1 MKCLRTLCWH
11 SGIGHPR
18 LFFSFPVSPWHPWF
32 LFDYHLVGTFRPL
45 RFSWGLAFYGTLI
58 IIRWF
63 CFVLFVWVGWGL
75 AFSGTLFIL
84 GWICFQIIVRVGW
97 NLLFF
102 DMFFLVVGIWSWLSL
117 FCFNFWIAP
126 LKSSYSGA
134 VYTNVLVGVPLSSI
148 VGVVI
153 SISDQWKGFA
163 VVSFRALFGGVG
175 DADDIS

>member
-1 MKCLRTLCWH
+1 MVLFCPLRLGWLR
-11 SGIGHPR
+11 SRVLWYIVHPR
-18 LFFSFPVSPWHPWF
+18 VDLFSNHCPGWLEP
-32 LFDYHLVGTFRPL
+32 LVLP
-45 RFSWGLAFYGTLI
+45 
-58 IIRWF
+58 
-63 CFVLFVWVGWGL
+63 
-75 AFSGTLFIL
+75 
-84 GWICFQIIVRVGW
+84 
-97 NLLFF
+97 
-102 DMFFLVVGIWSWLSL
+102 VVGIWSWLSL